1 VIFRLKVFL
10 CYFIVI
16 GTAFAQNPKKST
28 PEERAAWAATL
39 HKLEANPLDD
49 QAMSEAAQAA
59 NRLTIVDD
67 VVISPCGLFAEFP
80 QKWNKAQPVLIYL
93 LALSAYQVE
102 TGKNDT
108 MGSNLYAIRSVLKA
122 YASAVAKDPKLRDK
136 KIDSLAKMD
145 AEGRLTELAKKDS
158 CE

>member
-1 VIFRLKVFL
+1 MIFRLKISLCCFLVF
-10 CYFIVI
+10 

-49 QAMSEAAQAA
+49 QAMNEAGQAA
-59 NRLTIVDD
+59 NRLTRVDD
-67 VVISPCGLFAEFP
+67 VVIAPCGLFAEFP
-80 QKWNKAQPVLIYL
+80 QKWNKASPILIYL

-102 TGKNDT
+102 TGKNDST
-108 MGSNLYAIRSVLKA
+108 GSNLYATRSVLKA
-122 YASAVAKDPKLRDK
+122 YAAAIAKDPKLRDK
-136 KIDSLAKMD
+136 KIESLAKMD
-145 AEGRLTELAKKDS
+145 ADGRLPELAKKDN